1 MKIEP
6 TFQLRIHG
14 QGKDGQELRPGS
26 VDVKDLIEFLGNWE
40 KAIIETADSNGIS
53 LPSRENATILSL
65 VEITDS
71 SYGLGMKIL
80 DKAVIVMGIIS
91 EALVTGQLEGLPPK
105 AVDALAA
112 VSRQA
117 EKNKWAAQIVP
128 GASNVIRAAEI
139 SGDNPVPA
147 YTEPIVQGTTT
158 LVGELLRVG
167 GADPKAEIRDEF
179 GDLHFIKVD
188 AETAKFLALRL
199 YQDISVE
206 GEAVWNTDTWK
217 IDSFKATEVNDYRPI
232 DPEAAFEELA
242 KRVQGAWDGVDVE
255 AYFKAER
262 SESD

>member
-6 TFQLRIHG
+6 TFQLRMHG
-14 QGKDGQELRPGS
+14 QGKDGQEVRPGS
-26 VDVKDLIEFLGNWE
+26 VDVKDLIELLSNWE
-40 KAIIETADSNGIS
+40 KAIIETADSNNVS

-71 SYGLGMKIL
+71 SYGLGMKVL
-80 DKAVIVMGIIS
+80 EKAVIVVGIIS
-91 EALVTGQLEGLPPK
+91 EALATGRFEGLPPK

-117 EKNKWAAQIVP
+117 EKNKWAVQIVP
-128 GASNVIRAAEI
+128 GTSSVIRAAEI
-139 SGDNPVPA
+139 SADNPVPA
-147 YTEPIVQGTTT
+147 YAEPFVHGTTT
-158 LVGELLRVG
+158 LIGQLLRVG

-179 GDLHFIKVD
+179 GELHFIKVD
-188 AETAKFLALRL
+188 AETAKLLALRL

-206 GEAVWNTDTWK
+206 GNAIWSTDTWK
-217 IDSFKATEVNDYRPI
+217 IDSFKATEVNDYHAI
-232 DPEAAFEELA
+232 DPVSAFEELTR
-242 KRVQGAWDGVDVE
+242 RVQGAWDGVDVE